1 MQIGE
6 AIQEATKFWRVP
18 IARRNIMLNKLLTA
32 LVIAVLSV
40 GGFIYAFKSQSAT
53 KANVQN
59 YQIESLLKQM
69 QAAEWNTRSTA
80 FYKLLDLA
88 FGGKFNGQTW
98 QIRSALSKFSRKRP
112 TYADEINLTLIRLLE
127 TENNFLREHGE
138 KFEQTG
144 ETLTEEYTNYHGDLI
159 GTVADLKDSRAV
171 NALVG
176 AINTGNMATDGLA
189 EIASFS
195 LNIIA
200 EKVDGSDSL
209 TRHSATRVLSHMLE
223 PANINRLETEIP
235 GSREKIKNLLIKKA
249 KDADYNVR
257 LSAIDGLAKLQDA
270 DAVKVLEEVSENDLY
285 QSTKGGTTS
294 YPVREAAKK
303 HLSRLR
309 K

>member
-1 MQIGE
+1 
-6 AIQEATKFWRVP
+6 
-18 IARRNIMLNKLLTA
+18 MLNKLLTA

-40 GGFIYAFKSQSAT
+40 GGFIYAFNSQSAT

-69 QAAEWNTRSTA
+69 QAADWNSRSTA

-159 GTVADLKDSRAV
+159 GTVAGLKDSRAV
-171 NALVG
+171 TALVG
-176 AINTGNMATDGLA
+176 AINTGNMATKGLA

-223 PANINRLETEIP
+223 PANINRLETKIP
-235 GSREKIKNLLIKKA
+235 GSQEKIKNLLIKKA

-270 DAVKVLEEVSENDLY
+270 DAVKVLEEVSENDMY